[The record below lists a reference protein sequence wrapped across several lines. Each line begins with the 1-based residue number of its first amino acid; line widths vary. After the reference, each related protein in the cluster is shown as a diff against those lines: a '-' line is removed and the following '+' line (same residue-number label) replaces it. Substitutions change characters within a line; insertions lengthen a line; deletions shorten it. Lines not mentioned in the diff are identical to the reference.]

1 MPGLSVFRDHRGK
14 VVVRS
19 LHLSGLSLKRQVRH
33 PRALSELAG
42 NISSLLQ
49 KMIAAADEF
58 GRELLVHS
66 LFQGGS
72 KGAVRKQHRA
82 VYNQRMIA
90 RVSAVADL
98 GGAAPAAG
106 YPSAASQ
113 PTHGWA
119 ALAVAAGR
127 PTRMR
132 PFPAL

>member
-49 KMIAAADEF
+49 KMIAAD
-58 GRELLVHS
+58 GSGGELLVHS